1 MSPPSS
7 PQVAAS
13 KLGLLRPKL
22 PVSFGLVSR
31 CGGMSLMLPTWS
43 PQVAACPPP
52 CSTVST
58 QDPGIT
64 TSTAGSTEYFTS
76 IGHWE
81 LSHSLTT
88 HHLLS
93 LIAITN
99 TLTSVSNASFVP
111 EQERKRKL
119 VRQATHGAMESL
131 GSGPGSVDSGFGKQ
145 QEQIKAGWSLLS
157 TLHCVLLSEKV
168 VRLSGTGD

>member
-1 MSPPSS
+1 MRRHVPDAADLEPPGSRLSS
-7 PQVAAS
+7 C
-13 KLGLLRPKL
+13 L
-22 PVSFGLVSR
+22 
-31 CGGMSLMLPTWS
+31 
-43 PQVAACPPP
+43 
-52 CSTVST
+52 CSAST

-168 VRLSGTGD
+168 LTGTVGWV